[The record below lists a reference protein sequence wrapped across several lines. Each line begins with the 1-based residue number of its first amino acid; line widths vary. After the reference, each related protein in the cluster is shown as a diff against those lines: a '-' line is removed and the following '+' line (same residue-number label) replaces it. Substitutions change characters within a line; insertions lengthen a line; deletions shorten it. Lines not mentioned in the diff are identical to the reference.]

1 MAMDDPN
8 AEPSDD
14 EKIVELTFLVI
25 FTIEALFKIV
35 ALGFVLEINTYLR
48 DAWNVLDFIV
58 VIIGWVGQ
66 AGAGSNVSALR
77 TIRLLR
83 PLRTINKVPEMK
95 ILVNSII
102 KSLPLLVDI
111 LFLFGFFLILFGIIG
126 LQSYAG
132 LFLQRCF
139 DKFSHEV
146 ADWDSGELCYIGEEC
161 EEGEIDCNFSGC
173 DEDQYCEKTH
183 VNPDDGVTA
192 FDNIF

>member
-8 AEPSDD
+8 AEPSAD
-14 EKIVELTFLVI
+14 EKIVELTFLII

-35 ALGFVLEINTYLR
+35 ALGFALEINTYLR

-111 LFLFGFFLILFGIIG
+111 LLLFGFFLILFGIIG

-132 LFLQRCF
+132 LFL
-139 DKFSHEV
+139 
-146 ADWDSGELCYIGEEC
+146 
-161 EEGEIDCNFSGC
+161 
-173 DEDQYCEKTH
+173 
-183 VNPDDGVTA
+183 
-192 FDNIF
+192 